1 MGCEVIRRATA
12 DDIDALMPMA
22 ERFYAVCP
30 WRHVAAYDPGTSR
43 AGMMALLENENAGLF
58 VIDAFDAL
66 KGAVGFV
73 LTPVWL
79 AENFTIAQ
87 EVFWWVEPDVSREA
101 IALLKAGEGW
111 AQSSGAKASVMI
123 RLDGMRDEALH
134 RLYLRFGYNPVEHHY
149 VRKLG

>member
-1 MGCEVIRRATA
+1 MIRRAGP

-22 ERFYAVCP
+22 ERFYNSCP
-30 WRHVAAYDPGTSR
+30 WKDVAEYDPETSR
-43 AGMMALLENENAGLF
+43 AGMLGLLHNENAGLF
-58 VIDAFDAL
+58 VIDTGSEL

-79 AENFTIAQ
+79 SADFTIAQ
-87 EVFWWVEPDVSREA
+87 EVFWWVEPGVSREA
-101 IALLKAGEGW
+101 ISLWRAGEDW
-111 AQSSGAKASVMI
+111 AEVSGAKASVMI

-134 RLYLRFGYNPVEHHY
+134 RLYQRRGYNPVEHHY